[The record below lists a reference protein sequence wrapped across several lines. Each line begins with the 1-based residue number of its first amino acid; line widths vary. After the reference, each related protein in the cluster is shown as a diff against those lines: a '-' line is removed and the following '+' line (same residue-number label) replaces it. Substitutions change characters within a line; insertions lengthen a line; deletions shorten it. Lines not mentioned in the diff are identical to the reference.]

1 MKNKILK
8 IIKWYFIYHF
18 IIDLCFLVM
27 FLYWYCTE
35 SDYIWYRR
43 MMVEP
48 SMIFDVLLLCPL
60 IIISVPFVIMPF
72 CNNVQSTCVFIQII
86 SLSLFRY
93 KVLRAFYS

>member
-43 MMVEP
+43 MMA
-48 SMIFDVLLLCPL
+48 
-60 IIISVPFVIMPF
+60 F

>member
-48 SMIFDVLLLCPL
+48 SMI
-60 IIISVPFVIMPF
+60 PFVIMY
-72 CNNVQSTCVFIQII
+72 NLLVF
-86 SLSLFRY
+86 LF
-93 KVLRAFYS
+93 K

>member
-35 SDYIWYRR
+35 SDHIWYRR

-60 IIISVPFVIMPF
+60 IIISVPFVIMY
-72 CNNVQSTCVFIQII
+72 NLLVF
-86 SLSLFRY
+86 LF
-93 KVLRAFYS
+93 K